1 MVALSQ
7 FAFVCARLPARLPST
22 SAHGE
27 RHESR
32 GARRAIK
39 RVCLVATLSVFPVV
53 VVGAAPA
60 SAGVIDCTLGY
71 PGTLS
76 SNPNDPTAVTVY
88 PQVSARGPVDYAN
101 YVANGT
107 VGYVNCVL

>member
-1 MVALSQ
+1 MR
-7 FAFVCARLPARLPST
+7 FD
-22 SAHGE
+22 
-27 RHESR
+27 
-32 GARRAIK
+32 IK
-39 RVCLVATLSVFPVV
+39 RACLVATLTIVPVV
-53 VVGAAPA
+53 SLGAAPA

-76 SNPNDPTAVTVY
+76 ANPHDPAGVTVF